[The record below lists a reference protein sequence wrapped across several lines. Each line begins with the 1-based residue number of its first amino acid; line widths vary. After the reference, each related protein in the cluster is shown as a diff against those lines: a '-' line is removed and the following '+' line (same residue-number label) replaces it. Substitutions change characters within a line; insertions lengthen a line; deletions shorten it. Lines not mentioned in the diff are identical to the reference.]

1 MGALVGYLWWNGFPA
16 QVFLGDTGSLTVGGI
31 IGVSAM
37 VIHKE
42 LMMPLLC
49 GVFLMESVSVIL
61 QTRYYK
67 YCKKHG
73 CRGRIW
79 KATPI
84 HDHFRTS
91 MNDVLKKDP
100 TCMVMFKGSNEKH
113 HEVKIVLRFCIVT
126 LILAALTILT
136 LKIR

>member
-1 MGALVGYLWWNGFPA
+1 MVERIPA
-16 QVFLGDTGSLTVGGI
+16 QVFLGDTGSLTIGGI
-31 IGVSAM
+31 IGVCAM

-49 GVFLMESVSVIL
+49 GVFLMESVSVII
-61 QTRYYK
+61 QRRVYK
-67 YCKKHG
+67 FYKK
-73 CRGRIW
+73 RGRHVRVW
-79 KATPI
+79 RGTPI
-84 HDHFRTS
+84 HDHFRKS
-91 MNDVLKKDP
+91 IDDVRKYDP
-100 TCMVMFKGSNEKH
+100 TCTFLFKGSETKH